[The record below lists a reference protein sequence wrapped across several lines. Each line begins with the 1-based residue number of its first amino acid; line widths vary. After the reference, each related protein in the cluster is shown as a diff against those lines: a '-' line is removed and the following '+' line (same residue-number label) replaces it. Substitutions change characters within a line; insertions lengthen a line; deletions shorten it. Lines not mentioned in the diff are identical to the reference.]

1 MNSKNGKMSIND
13 ESIIEKNSLEDKK
26 IKNNDDNNDKIVN
39 HNDELSFGWN
49 QYAEITNGRFAML
62 GFIAI
67 IIIELISQNS
77 FFGWVG
83 ILN

>member
-1 MNSKNGKMSIND
+1 MNSNDEKSLND
-13 ESIIEKNSLEDKK
+13 ESIIEQEILDNAK
-26 IKNNDDNNDKIVN
+26 IENNDQKKKKDTSD
-39 HNDELSFGWN
+39 NDELSFGWN

-67 IIIELISQNS
+67 IAIELISKNS
-77 FFGWVG
+77 FLNWAG

>member
-1 MNSKNGKMSIND
+1 MNSNDEKSLND
-13 ESIIEKNSLEDKK
+13 ESIIEQEILDNAK
-26 IKNNDDNNDKIVN
+26 IENNDQKKKKDTSE
-39 HNDELSFGWN
+39 NDELSFGWN

-67 IIIELISQNS
+67 IAIELISKNS
-77 FFGWVG
+77 FLNWAG

>member
-1 MNSKNGKMSIND
+1 MNSNDEKSLND
-13 ESIIEKNSLEDKK
+13 ESIIDQEILDNAKIENNDQKK
-26 IKNNDDNNDKIVN
+26 IKDTSD
-39 HNDELSFGWN
+39 NDELSFGWN

-67 IIIELISQNS
+67 IAIELISKNS
-77 FFGWVG
+77 FLNWAG